1 MPPGGIRTH
10 DLSRRAAADLRLRP
24 RGYWDRHFLI
34 INIFI
39 STFCALTKNKA
50 VIIERSEFVGIR
62 FMGRKGNYC
71 HFWFRDRKLEVQ
83 VQTNY
88 LRVNRR
94 IIFKGTLK
102 K

>member
-1 MPPGGIRTH
+1 
-10 DLSRRAAADLRLRP
+10 
-24 RGYWDRHFLI
+24 
-34 INIFI
+34 
-39 STFCALTKNKA
+39 
-50 VIIERSEFVGIR
+50 
-62 FMGRKGNYC
+62 MGRKGNYC